1 MKYSKIKGITW
12 GLPLAGH
19 RFNVTP
25 IATTKATNHIECMTR
40 CTKAERCMAINFGPP
55 QAQSRERECELL
67 AITRHLKSPK
77 KFTVKPGWTYVGPKV
92 DIK

>member
-40 CTKAERCMAINFGPP
+40 CTKAELEMYGYKFWSSTGTEQRAGVRTVGHHTAFEI
-55 QAQSRERECELL
+55 
-67 AITRHLKSPK
+67 PK
-77 KFTVKPGWTYVGPKV
+77 KVHWETRLDIRWT
-92 DIK
+92 